1 MRKGLVL
8 VLFALLGIP
17 APAHAHASYKT
28 SDPPDRSTVGAA
40 PASIW
45 AEFTEPLGS
54 GSYLQVY
61 DPCGQRVDDND
72 TQISGYRMS
81 ITQSS
86 NRSGLYTVRFRA
98 LSTLDPHEVNGSFTF
113 TATGGEPCPGS
124 EPEPEPEQE
133 QTARGSDATDPN
145 QGPTAAGGTA
155 QDAGQES
162 SSSVTGSEDGNEKGK
177 GKEVRIAPRRDGK
190 NKKAVVLAARRDRR
204 GKATDDIPLG
214 TLAVALVISALIGAA
229 GGKVY
234 AGIMGPRA

>member
-28 SDPPDRSTVGAA
+28 SDPPNRSTVGAA

-61 DPCGQRVDDND
+61 DPCGRRVDNND

-86 NRSGLYTVRFRA
+86 TRSGLYTVRFRA

-113 TATGGEPCPGS
+113 TATGGEPCPGT
-124 EPEPEPEQE
+124 EPEPEPEKE
-133 QTARGSDATDPN
+133 ETAREADATDPD
-145 QGPTAAGGTA
+145 QGSTSTEEVA
-155 QDAGQES
+155 QDDGQET
-162 SSSVTGSEDGNEKGK
+162 SSSVAGDADGTKKSK
-177 GKEVRIAPRRDGK
+177 GKEVGRAPRRDGK
-190 NKKAVVLAARRDRR
+190 DQEAVVLAARRDRR
-204 GKATDDIPLG
+204 GKDTDDIPLG